1 MAVLQAI
8 IDEGKPISGIRI
20 IKENEKEKSE
30 LFLLHWKN
38 KKIKALRLKFNY
50 TDIVEFNNKFYYE
63 IVMEPEVIPFD
74 DKYGDKVVGFV
85 ILPRIAQEEEDAKYC
100 IVSSDWRLY

>member
-1 MAVLQAI
+1 MLQTECQIYKTMAVLQAI

-63 IVMEPEVIPFD
+63 VVFEADAIPFE
-74 DKYGDKVVGFV
+74 GC
-85 ILPRIAQEEEDAKYC
+85 RYC
-100 IVSSDWRLY
+100 HLATYCARRGRC